1 MTDNVQPRNA
11 DKPQK
16 MHWIAGAR
24 ARGLQRGRARDE
36 ADCNN
41 NKTDKV
47 EPQPINADKLR
58 CALDSG
64 SEGARVEARLNDETK
79 QRKTS

>member
-11 DKPQK
+11 NKLQK
-16 MHWIAGAR
+16 IHWIAGAR
-24 ARGLQRGRARDE
+24 ARGLQRGRAKNE
-36 ADCNN
+36 ANCDND
-41 NKTDKV
+41 KMDKV

-64 SEGARVEARLNDETK
+64 SEGARVEARLKQSKET
-79 QRKTS
+79 S

>member
-11 DKPQK
+11 NKPRYA
-16 MHWIAGAR
+16 WEGGSEGAR
-24 ARGLQRGRARDE
+24 AATWKGKERGKLQ
-36 ADCNN
+36 NY
-41 NKTDKV
+41 KMDKV